1 MQFNW
6 WTQQASIPSSSTRR
20 EGVPG
25 PTSAARDHGAA
36 SLSADARDV
45 RVGCTGPTLPSAQ
58 VAVAV
63 DCSLFVRGLLA
74 MAGYRDRPQG
84 TAAAIDADGWLRTA
98 AQIDDLYTTKE
109 KP

>member
-6 WTQQASIPSSSTRR
+6 PTQQASGPTSSTRR

-25 PTSAARDHGAA
+25 PKSAARDHGAA

-58 VAVAV
+58 VAVDA
-63 DCSLFVRGLLA
+63 DGSLFVRGLLA
-74 MAGYRDRPQG
+74 MVGSRDRPQG
-84 TAAAIDADGWLRTA
+84 TAAIDAGGCFHTA
-98 AQIDDLYTTKE
+98 AQIEDI
-109 KP
+109 